1 MPELIFKK
9 KSLIRKKA
17 LVKKKSHW
25 TRIKQNAELLLL
37 FLPGGLLLFIF
48 AYLPMFGVV
57 IGFKDFRYDLGI
69 WGSQWVGL
77 KNFEFFFVSN
87 HAWRITRNTLL
98 YESGYLIL
106 TTFSALALAILL
118 NEIGKKWLKVYQTPL
133 FIPYFLSW
141 VVVSYLTYAFL
152 DHQLGFLNR
161 ALDVFGIAQHKW
173 YLEAKVWPYILNVVQ
188 LWKNIGFSTLVYFA
202 GIVGINQEYYEAARM
217 DGASRWQM
225 ATRITI
231 PMISSLIAVL
241 IILSIGNIFRGD
253 FGLHY
258 FIPQNSGLTFS
269 TTDIIDTYV
278 YRALIDLGDIGMSSA
293 VGLFQSFVGLV
304 LVVAANSVV
313 RKINDENSLW

>member
-1 MPELIFKK
+1 MPKAKINK
-9 KSLIRKKA
+9 KSEWFH
-17 LVKKKSHW
+17 V
-25 TRIKQNAELLLL
+25 KQNAELLLL

-48 AYLPMFGVV
+48 AYLPMFGVS
-57 IGFKDFRYDLGI
+57 IAFKDFRYDLGM
-69 WGSQWVGL
+69 WGSEWIGF

-87 HAWRITRNTLL
+87 NAWRITRNTLL
-98 YESGYLIL
+98 YEFGYMVITNLA
-106 TTFSALALAILL
+106 ALALAVLL
-118 NEIGKKWLKVYQTPL
+118 NEIGKKWLRVYQTPL

-161 ALDVFGIAQHKW
+161 ALEFLGIAGHKW
-173 YLEAKVWPYILNVVQ
+173 YLEAGVWPYILNIVQ
-188 LWKNIGFSTLVYFA
+188 LWKNIGFSTLVFFA
-202 GIVGINQEYYEAARM
+202 GIVGINQEYYEAARI
-217 DGASRWQM
+217 DGATRWQM

-241 IILSIGNIFRGD
+241 IILAIGNIFRGD

-258 FIPQNSGLTFS
+258 FIPQNSGLTFP

-278 YRALIDLGDIGMSSA
+278 YRALIELGDIGMSSA

-304 LVVAANSVV
+304 LVVAANAVV